1 METLEIQKKNAIAAY
16 NSGDAA
22 TKKLLED
29 LFGEKNLS
37 QKITD
42 RVKTFDDAV
51 QVVGEPSQN
60 IGLLLA
66 YNGNEPD
73 MLAAVAFMKLTII
86 AKALNEGWQPDWTD
100 SNQYKYYPW
109 FKYKSGFGLSC
120 DVYDIWITNTTVG
133 SRLCFKTAELAKYAG
148 EQFADLYND
157 FLTIK

>member
-1 METLEIQKKNAIAAY
+1 METLQIQKANAIAAY

-29 LFGEKNLS
+29 LFGKQSLS

-42 RVKTFDDAV
+42 RVKNFADAV
-51 QVVGEPSQN
+51 QVVGEPSDN
-60 IGLLLA
+60 VLILLA
-66 YNGNEPD
+66 YSGNEPD

-100 SNQYKYYPW
+100 SSQYKYYPW
-109 FKYKSGFGLSC
+109 FKHKSGFGLSY
-120 DVYDIWITNTTVG
+120 YDYGNWNANTGVG
-133 SRLCFKTAELAKYAG
+133 SRLCFKSKELAIYAA